1 MGVDITLYLE
11 IKRQE
16 QWHRLSLASPMTV
29 HGEDGSGCPSG
40 YTCRYYHFEQL
51 ISEAPPHVRND
62 MSVLSEEA
70 RSDLEKEK
78 PGSNL
83 GFGVFLFEDLDR
95 YCESLEKAMLRVMAR
110 SELFVIK
117 GQLDR
122 IEDLLLDSGK
132 SKESLE
138 NRPDREQTCL
148 ESLEEA
154 YEGFMCGTDG
164 VVLEYWR
171 SVRALPLIVPGL
183 DPDSLRI
190 FYEIW

>member
-1 MGVDITLYLE
+1 
-11 IKRQE
+11 
-16 QWHRLSLASPMTV
+16 
-29 HGEDGSGCPSG
+29 
-40 YTCRYYHFEQL
+40 
-51 ISEAPPHVRND
+51 
-62 MSVLSEEA
+62 
-70 RSDLEKEK
+70 
-78 PGSNL
+78 
-83 GFGVFLFEDLDR
+83 
-95 YCESLEKAMLRVMAR
+95 MLRVMAR